1 MIDLHTHS
9 FFSDGVLIPSELV
22 FRAKSKGYEAIA
34 ITDHVD
40 MSNFDFVIPRVVK
53 ISSVL
58 TSQYKITVIPGAELT
73 YVPPD
78 LIPRIAEQCREL
90 GAKIIL
96 VHGETTVEPVPS
108 GTNRA
113 ALSSKII
120 DILSHPGKIK
130 GEEVELARENGL
142 FLEITSR
149 KGHSLTNRHVGTLAK
164 EAGAK
169 LIFNTD
175 AHKPED
181 LVTDHEALEVVKRAG
196 MGKVDLDLMF
206 ENARSLVRKA
216 VKGA

>member
-9 FFSDGVLIPSELV
+9 FFSDGSLVPSELV

-34 ITDHVD
+34 ITDHID
-40 MSNFDFVIPRVVK
+40 MSNLDFVIPRIVK
-53 ISSVL
+53 ISSIL
-58 TSQYKITVIPGAELT
+58 TSQYKMEVIPGAELT

-78 LIPRIAEQCREL
+78 LISQVAEECRKL

-113 ALSSKII
+113 ALLSNI
-120 DILSHPGKIK
+120 DILSHPGKIN
-130 GEEVELARENGL
+130 GEEVELAKKNSV

-149 KGHSLTNRHVGTLAK
+149 KGHSLTNQHVGTLAK
-164 EAGAK
+164 EKGAK

-175 AHKPED
+175 AHEPED
-181 LVTDHEALEVVKRAG
+181 LINDREALEVVKRAG
-196 MGKVDLDLMF
+196 MVKEDLELMF
-206 ENARSLVRKA
+206 ENARSLIRKSI
-216 VKGA
+216 KGD

>member
-40 MSNFDFVIPRVVK
+40 MSNFDFVIPRIVK
-53 ISSVL
+53 ISSIL
-58 TSQYKITVIPGAELT
+58 TSQYEIEVIPGAELT
-73 YVPPD
+73 YVPPH

-113 ALSSKII
+113 ALSSKKI

-130 GEEVELARENGL
+130 SEEVELARKNGL

-175 AHKPED
+175 AHEPDD

-206 ENARSLVRKA
+206 ENARSLVHKA

>member
-9 FFSDGVLIPSELV
+9 FFSDGSLVPSELV

-34 ITDHVD
+34 ITDHID
-40 MSNFDFVIPRVVK
+40 MSNLDFVIPRIVK
-53 ISSVL
+53 ISSIL
-58 TSQYKITVIPGAELT
+58 TSQYKMEVIPGAELT

-78 LIPRIAEQCREL
+78 LISQVAEECRKL

-113 ALSSKII
+113 ALLSNI
-120 DILSHPGKIK
+120 DILSHPGKIS
-130 GEEVELARENGL
+130 GEEVELAKKNSV

-149 KGHSLTNRHVGTLAK
+149 KGHSLTNQHVGTLAK
-164 EAGAK
+164 EKGAK

-175 AHKPED
+175 AHEPED
-181 LVTDHEALEVVKRAG
+181 LITDQEALEVIKRAG
-196 MGKVDLDLMF
+196 MAKEDLELMF
-206 ENARSLVRKA
+206 ENARSLIRKSI
-216 VKGA
+216 KGD

>member
-9 FFSDGVLIPSELV
+9 FFSDGSLVPSELV

-34 ITDHVD
+34 ITDHID
-40 MSNFDFVIPRVVK
+40 MSNLDFVIPRIVK
-53 ISSVL
+53 ISSIL
-58 TSQYKITVIPGAELT
+58 TSQYKMEVIPGAELT

-78 LIPRIAEQCREL
+78 LISQVAEECRKL

-113 ALSSKII
+113 ALLSNI
-120 DILSHPGKIK
+120 DILSHPGKIS
-130 GEEVELARENGL
+130 GEEVELAKKNSI

-149 KGHSLTNRHVGTLAK
+149 KGHSLTNQHVGTLAK
-164 EAGAK
+164 EKGAK

-175 AHKPED
+175 AHEPED
-181 LVTDHEALEVVKRAG
+181 LINDREALEVVKRAG
-196 MGKVDLDLMF
+196 MVKEDLELMF
-206 ENARSLVRKA
+206 ENARSLIRKA
-216 VKGA
+216 IKGD